1 LKEGYGNLTVFNL
14 RAECFMSLGYFRSA
28 KDDLEFI
35 IIFPEGIY
43 SKYYLNMCSVKT
55 VLEESDAQAICK
67 EAKEL
72 RVSEMNDRN
81 KD

>member
-1 LKEGYGNLTVFNL
+1 
-14 RAECFMSLGYFRSA
+14 MSLGYFRSA